1 MNANIRMI
9 LGSIN
14 NIDLSCWRLP
24 GWKWSVMQ
32 SHRLTPELTM
42 AGIKLYTRACSCLHT
57 FYLLWV
63 CFIARTSGKQKK

>member
-14 NIDLSCWRLP
+14 NIDLNCWRLP
-24 GWKWSVMQ
+24 GWKWSVRQ

-42 AGIKLYTRACSCLHT
+42 AGIKLYIHELAPACTPFTYFGSVL
-57 FYLLWV
+57 
-63 CFIARTSGKQKK
+63 